1 MNQAKWKSM
10 KRALFFL
17 SLSLFPFAFLSQISA
32 HEPITTKVRFNKEVV
47 RILSRSCLGCHRPG
61 GIAPMSLATYE
72 EARPW
77 AKAIK
82 EEMLEKRMPI
92 WHAVNGYGHFRNA
105 PPLTQREV
113 DIVVNWVEGGAPK
126 GDDKDIPA
134 DPLYSGDWPL
144 GMPDLVLK
152 PGSSRQIA
160 SDADERFSFTLPTG
174 LKDDR
179 WLQAIDL
186 RPGNGSVVHCATF
199 YRDDGRKDEKR
210 NGSSGAVL
218 GTWVPAQKT
227 VALPKGVA
235 RSLPAGSRI
244 AVSLHYVGAGEQTT
258 DQSEIGLYF
267 AKSPPGKQVREVA
280 ITNPDAIIPAGAKL
294 HRVEAAFTAGEEM
307 EAVAIRPR
315 SHPLIISLQATA
327 HRPDGTREV
336 LVWTRGYRYD
346 WQQTYHFKRAVA
358 IPKGSRVEVIAYF
371 DNSEENRN
379 NPVSPPKQVRW
390 ADITSDPLCA
400 LWVAIPQKE
409 AQMNTDEHR

>member
-1 MNQAKWKSM
+1 MMRKILTSGFWLLAS
-10 KRALFFL
+10 FYF
-17 SLSLFPFAFLSQISA
+17 SFAFLSQISA

-92 WHAVNGYGHFRNA
+92 WHAVQGYGDFRNA

-134 DPLYSGDWPL
+134 DPLYSDGWPL
-144 GMPDLVLK
+144 GKPDLVLK
-152 PGSSRQIA
+152 PDSSRQIA

-174 LKDDR
+174 LKEDR

-199 YRDDGRKDEKR
+199 HQDHGRKDEKR

-218 GTWVPAQKT
+218 GTWVPAQKM

-235 RSLPAGSRI
+235 RSLP
-244 AVSLHYVGAGEQTT
+244 
-258 DQSEIGLYF
+258 
-267 AKSPPGKQVREVA
+267 
-280 ITNPDAIIPAGAKL
+280 
-294 HRVEAAFTAGEEM
+294 
-307 EAVAIRPR
+307 
-315 SHPLIISLQATA
+315 
-327 HRPDGTREV
+327 
-336 LVWTRGYRYD
+336 
-346 WQQTYHFKRAVA
+346 
-358 IPKGSRVEVIAYF
+358 
-371 DNSEENRN
+371 
-379 NPVSPPKQVRW
+379 
-390 ADITSDPLCA
+390 
-400 LWVAIPQKE
+400 
-409 AQMNTDEHR
+409 

>member
-1 MNQAKWKSM
+1 
-10 KRALFFL
+10 
-17 SLSLFPFAFLSQISA
+17 
-32 HEPITTKVRFNKEVV
+32 
-47 RILSRSCLGCHRPG
+47 
-61 GIAPMSLATYE
+61 MSLATYE

-82 EEMLEKRMPI
+82 EEMVEKRMPI
-92 WHAVNGYGHFRNA
+92 WHAVNGYGDFRNA
-105 PPLTQREV
+105 PPLTRREV

-134 DPLYSGDWPL
+134 GPLYSDDWPL
-144 GMPDLVLK
+144 GKPDLVLK
-152 PGSSRQIA
+152 PDSSRQVA
-160 SDADERFSFTLPTG
+160 SDADERFTFTLPAG
-174 LKDDR
+174 LKEDR

-199 YRDDGRKDEKR
+199 YQDDGRKDEKR

-244 AVSLHYVGAGEQTT
+244 AVSIHYVGAGEQTT

-267 AKSPPGKQVREVA
+267 AKTPPGKQVREVA
-280 ITNPDAIIPAGAKL
+280 LTNPDAIIPAGAKL
-294 HRVEAAFTAGEEM
+294 HRVEAAFTAGEDV

-336 LVWTRGYRYD
+336 LVWTRGHRYD
-346 WQQTYHFKRAVA
+346 WQQTYYFKRAVA

-379 NPVSPPKQVRW
+379 NPDSPPKQVRW
-390 ADITSDPLCA
+390 ADITPDPLCA
-400 LWVAIPQKE
+400 LWVATPLKEPQV
-409 AQMNTDEHR
+409 NTDEHR